1 MCVTVYM
8 CARALSCPV
17 ETFPKKVYILS
28 CRVGEAEKALHHYK
42 HSGTYANSDDIAKA
56 QALQNHLSICTEAR
70 KLKEWNTLLKETK
83 YAISSGADSAPQVS
97 FLCSISYTAGV
108 FNYLPP
114 LIIILNIVLFLH
126 WYFSDYNT

>member
-1 MCVTVYM
+1 M
-8 CARALSCPV
+8 
-17 ETFPKKVYILS
+17 
-28 CRVGEAEKALHHYK
+28 GEAEKALHHYK

-56 QALQNHLSICTEAR
+56 QALQNHLNICTEAR
-70 KLKEWNTLLKETK
+70 RLKEWNTLLKETK

-97 FLCSISYTAGV
+97 FLFSISYAAGV

-114 LIIILNIVLFLH
+114 LIIILNIVLFSH